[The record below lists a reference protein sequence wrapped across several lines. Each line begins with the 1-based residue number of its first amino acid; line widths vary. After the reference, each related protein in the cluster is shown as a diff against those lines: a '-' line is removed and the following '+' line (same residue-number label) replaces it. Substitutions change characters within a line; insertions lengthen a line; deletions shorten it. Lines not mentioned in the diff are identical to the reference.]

1 MADKSG
7 RAVVWTFIVYPES
20 APENWRSLLD
30 DLHVPWVEG
39 PLHDKDTNPD
49 GTPKK
54 PHWHCLMDFGTK
66 NHMTKFMNIH
76 VV

>member
-30 DLHVPWVEG
+30 DLHVLYMIKILIPTARLKSRIGIVLWILV
-39 PLHDKDTNPD
+39 P
-49 GTPKK
+49 
-54 PHWHCLMDFGTK
+54 K